1 VRGWAFVTLM
11 VLGCSNL
18 TEGPGGVV
26 ELEIVTPATGEVEVG
41 ETLQLTAR
49 ALDRD
54 GNPLDVP
61 ITWLSSD
68 PALTIDNTGLVT
80 GVAPGAAQVQASVGS
95 LSSGQISLTAIARAD
110 TLALVGDSVI
120 IVPAGAPTSAPLVV
134 QLLSF
139 SQAGPLPSRPVI
151 YRLSFPGSIVEPAP
165 VTLPGGVVIDTI
177 STGTSGL
184 DQSITV
190 LRTGAPN
197 LDTAFVTVR
206 SYRASGADV
215 PGSGQRFI
223 VLFQ

>member
-1 VRGWAFVTLM
+1 MLM
-11 VLGCSNL
+11 VLACSNL

-26 ELEIVTPATGEVEVG
+26 ELEIRSPDTTEVEVG

-61 ITWLSSD
+61 ISWLSSD
-68 PALTIDNTGLVT
+68 PALTVDDTGLVT
-80 GVAPGAAQVQASVGS
+80 AVVPGTAQLQASVGS
-95 LSSGQISLTAIARAD
+95 LTSAQIPLTAIARAD

-120 IVPAGAPTSAPLVV
+120 IVPAGAPASAPLVV

-139 SQAGPLPSRPVI
+139 SQAEPLPSRPVI
-151 YRLSFPGSIVEPAP
+151 YTVSFPLAVTGAPA
-165 VTLPGGVVIDTI
+165 TLPGGVLVDTI
-177 STGTSGL
+177 STGTTGL
-184 DQSITV
+184 DQSMILSRV
-190 LRTGAPN
+190 VEIPYA
-197 LDTAFVTVR
+197 DTAFVTVR
-206 SYRASGADV
+206 SYRTSGTDV

>member
-1 VRGWAFVTLM
+1 MRGWALLTLM
-11 VLGCSNL
+11 MLGCSDL

-26 ELEIVTPATGEVEVG
+26 ELEVRTPAVSEVEVG
-41 ETLQLTAR
+41 ETMQLLAR
-49 ALDRD
+49 ALDKD
-54 GNPLDVP
+54 GNPTDVS

-68 PALTIDNTGLVT
+68 PAVIAVDNTGLVT
-80 GVAPGAAQVQASVGS
+80 GVAAGTAQVQASVGS
-95 LSSGQISLTAIARAD
+95 LSSAQIPLTAITRAD
-110 TLALVGDSVI
+110 SLALVGDSVI
-120 IVPAGAPTSAPLVV
+120 IVPAGAPASAPLVV

-139 SQAGPLPSRPVI
+139 TQAGPLTARPVI
-151 YRLSFPGSIVEPAP
+151 YTLSFPAPAAGTP
-165 VTLPGGVVIDTI
+165 VTLPGGVSIDTI
-177 STGTSGL
+177 STGTTGL

-190 LRTGAPN
+190 LRTGTPY

>member
-1 VRGWAFVTLM
+1 VRGWALLTLM

-26 ELEIVTPATGEVEVG
+26 ELEISTPAAREVEVG

-61 ITWLSSD
+61 ITWLSSA
-68 PALTIDNTGLVT
+68 PALTVDNTGLVT
-80 GVAPGAAQVQASVGS
+80 GVAPGEAQVQASVGS
-95 LSSGQISLTAIARAD
+95 LSSGQILLTAIARAD
-110 TLALVGDSVI
+110 TLVIVSDSII
-120 IVPAGAPTSAPLVV
+120 IVPVGAAASAPLAV
-134 QLLSF
+134 QVLSF
-139 SQAGPLPSRPVI
+139 SSAGPLPNRPVV
-151 YRLSFPGSIVEPAP
+151 YTVTSPPDVGDHTVE
-165 VTLPGGVVIDTI
+165 LPGGVLIDTI
-177 STGTSGL
+177 STGPAGDAGAVTL
-184 DQSITV
+184 N
-190 LRTGAPN
+190 RTAIPSP
-197 LDTAFVTVR
+197 DTAIVQVR